1 MADNIIDGKLIK
13 SIIGKF
19 DRNAFESFFQKLLND
34 SDVYQGR
41 VYRLSNIDDRIFEC
55 PAERFYQSIDA
66 FFMCYTPYNIFEK
79 FAIENIDLTE
89 FKRLVSKYTSQR
101 NFSNEPWLSI
111 DGVTLYAIN
120 NFDTEN
126 LGIDDEKLLSL
137 YEKELTSL
145 LGIEKYR
152 IGVGNLNTFIKAS
165 QDVLRSTLRSFLDEY
180 DDGIS
185 ISFSDTGVHASRIMG
200 ENEFAGITKVTNLP
214 LQPIFKKI
222 LDKNDI
228 LLNFEKLIFSDA
240 KESQL
245 EEFIHQHY
253 QEIFGGKYDRIST
266 QLWLKFPEL
275 DIGNKERRLDI
286 FMRNVLEGDWELYEL
301 KRSNVELTKSISDVP
316 SLVASV
322 NDAIAQMKNYKHIL
336 EQDAVKR
343 KLAVDGIE
351 YYEPE
356 INLVI
361 GKKPSIHNAQWRRLL
376 SDNQNGFRILT
387 YDKLLIDATQ
397 RLEDMIRVIT

>member
-1 MADNIIDGKLIK
+1 MADNIIDRKLIK

-19 DRNAFESFFQKLLND
+19 DRNAFESFFQKLFND
-34 SDVYQGR
+34 SDVYKGT

-55 PAERFYQSIDA
+55 PAERFYQSVDA

-79 FAIENIDLTE
+79 FAIDNIDLTE
-89 FKRLVSKYTSQR
+89 LKRLVSKYTTQR
-101 NFSNEPWLSI
+101 NYSNDPWLPI

-126 LGIDDEKLLSL
+126 LGIEDKNLQSL

-145 LGIEKYR
+145 LGNEKYI
-152 IGVGNLNTFIKAS
+152 IGVGNLNTFINAS
-165 QDVLRSTLRSFLDEY
+165 EDVVRSTLRRFLDEY

-185 ISFSDTGVHASRIMG
+185 ISFSDTGVHASRIIG

-214 LQPIFKKI
+214 LQPTFKKI

-275 DIGNKERRLDI
+275 DIGNKERRVDV
-286 FMRNVLEGDWELYEL
+286 FMRNALEGDWELYEL

-322 NDAIAQMKNYKHIL
+322 YDAIAQIKNYKHIL
-336 EQDAVKR
+336 EQDTVKR
-343 KLAVDGIE
+343 KLAADGIE

-376 SDNQNGFRILT
+376 SDNQNGFKILT

-397 RLEDMIRVIT
+397 RLEDMIRIIT

>member
-1 MADNIIDGKLIK
+1 MADNIIDGKLMK
-13 SIIGKF
+13 SIIGRL
-19 DRNAFESFFQKLLND
+19 DRNAFESFFQKLFND
-34 SDVYQGR
+34 SEVYHGR
-41 VYRLSNIDDRIFEC
+41 VHRLSNIDDRVFEC
-55 PAERFYQSIDA
+55 PAERFYQSVDA
-66 FFMCYTPYNIFEK
+66 FFMCYTPYTIFK
-79 FAIENIDLTE
+79 SFAIENLDFTE
-89 FKRLVSKYTSQR
+89 LKRLVLKYTSQR
-101 NFSNEPWLSI
+101 NFSDAPWLPI
-111 DGVTLYAIN
+111 DGVTLYVIN

-126 LGIDDEKLLSL
+126 LDVDDEKLLYI
-137 YEKELTSL
+137 YENELTSL
-145 LGIEKYR
+145 LGNEKYR
-152 IGVGNLNTFIKAS
+152 IGAGNLNTFINAS
-165 QDVLRSTLRSFLDEY
+165 QDVVRSTLRGFLDEY

-185 ISFSDTGVHASRIMG
+185 ISFSDTGVHASRIIT
-200 ENEFAGITKVTNLP
+200 ENEFSGITKVTNLP
-214 LQPIFKKI
+214 LQPAFKKV

-228 LLNFEKLIFSDA
+228 LHSFEKLIFSEA

-245 EEFIHQHY
+245 EEFIHQYY

-275 DIGNKERRLDI
+275 DIGNKERRLDV
-286 FMRNVLEGDWELYEL
+286 FMRNALEGDWELYEL

-322 NDAIAQMKNYKHIL
+322 NDAIAQIKNYKRIL

-343 KLAVDGIE
+343 TLAADGIE